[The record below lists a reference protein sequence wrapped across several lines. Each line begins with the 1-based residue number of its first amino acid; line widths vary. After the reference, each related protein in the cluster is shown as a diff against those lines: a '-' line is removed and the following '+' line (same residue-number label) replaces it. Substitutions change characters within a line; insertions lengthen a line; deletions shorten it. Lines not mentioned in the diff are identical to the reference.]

1 MAHSSGNSRL
11 VAVAVAAALMH
22 RVRDVGAERLAGVGE
37 TPAVSRD

>member
-1 MAHSSGNSRL
+1 MAHSLGNSRL
-11 VAVAVAAALMH
+11 VAVAAALMH